1 MKQNQKDYVSITYDE
16 KRKPKTN
23 YPKQLIEYLC
33 TQFSLQKNSKLL
45 EPGSGRCDFLNEFQ
59 KAGFHC
65 EGLDRDVSSINNEY
79 GLQVKKCDIT
89 KEIFP
94 YDDNSF
100 DIIYHKSVIEH
111 MYDPTHFMEE
121 SYRILKPKGKHII
134 LTPDWRTQW
143 KSFYDDF
150 THCRPYNMMALHDLL
165 NIYNYKNIEVE
176 NFFQLP
182 IVWKYPSLKINS
194 RILQILTN
202 VYGARWLTEKTGI
215 KFFRWSVDTMVLGY
229 GEK

>member
-1 MKQNQKDYVSITYDE
+1 MPEINLSKIYIVMIVIITFISLRTLLSNE

-65 EGLDRDVSSINNEY
+65 VGLDRDVSSINNEY

-100 DIIYHKSVIEH
+100 DII
-111 MYDPTHFMEE
+111 
-121 SYRILKPKGKHII
+121 LKY
-134 LTPDWRTQW
+134 
-143 KSFYDDF
+143 F
-150 THCRPYNMMALHDLL
+150 
-165 NIYNYKNIEVE
+165 
-176 NFFQLP
+176 
-182 IVWKYPSLKINS
+182 
-194 RILQILTN
+194 
-202 VYGARWLTEKTGI
+202 
-215 KFFRWSVDTMVLGY
+215 
-229 GEK
+229 

>member
-1 MKQNQKDYVSITYDE
+1 MKQNQKDYVSIIYDE

-134 LTPDWRTQW
+134 LTPDWRQHW

-165 NIYNYKNIEVE
+165 NIYNTSSNCERHIALIS
-176 NFFQLP
+176 NFFN
-182 IVWKYPSLKINS
+182 KINIYYS
-194 RILQILTN
+194 IF
-202 VYGARWLTEKTGI
+202 TGSFNI
-215 KFFRWSVDTMVLGY
+215 QKN
-229 GEK
+229 